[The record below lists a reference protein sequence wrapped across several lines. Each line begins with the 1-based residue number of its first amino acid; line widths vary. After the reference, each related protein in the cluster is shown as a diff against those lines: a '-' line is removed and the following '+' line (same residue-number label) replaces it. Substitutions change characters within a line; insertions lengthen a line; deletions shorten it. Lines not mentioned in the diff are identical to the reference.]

1 MAHKRI
7 HVRVPLAGEVLLS
20 TGQGKRIKTPVINIS
35 QGGVGIASPSTT
47 LEQTEYQVEI
57 TTEDGEHIQF
67 TATLVYRG
75 EHTSGFKTS
84 DIDKKNLQI
93 IAELVAE
100 FQSTEE
106 FIKQVDNLDL
116 FPQKFIDEDG
126 REVSVTFEMKQPDE

>member
-7 HVRVPLAGEVLLS
+7 HVRVPIAGEVILS
-20 TGQGKRIKTPVINIS
+20 TEQGIRIKTPEIDIS
-35 QGGVGIASPSTT
+35 PGGVGVISTS

-67 TATLVYRG
+67 TATLVYKG

-100 FQSTEE
+100 FQSADE
-106 FIKQVDNLDL
+106 FIKQMDKHDL

-126 REVSVTFEMKQPDE
+126 REISVTFEMKKSDE

>member
-47 LEQTEYQVEI
+47 LA
-57 TTEDGEHIQF
+57 EDGEHIQF